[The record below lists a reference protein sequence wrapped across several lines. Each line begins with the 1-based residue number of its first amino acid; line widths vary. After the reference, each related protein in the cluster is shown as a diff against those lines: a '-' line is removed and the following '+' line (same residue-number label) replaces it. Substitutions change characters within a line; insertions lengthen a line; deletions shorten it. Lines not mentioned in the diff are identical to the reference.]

1 MTASPCA
8 DHHLLRVRTYDLD
21 RICTELPGTSVE
33 RFERSRRRLCG
44 LLSAFRVTDANSLLQ
59 ALERWPSELS
69 RYLKKLTWYMDIMTP
84 LSLNDFPIIV
94 DTAAKY

>member
-1 MTASPCA
+1 MFDRVS
-8 DHHLLRVRTYDLD
+8 DRHLLRVRTYDLD

-33 RFERSRRRLCG
+33 
-44 LLSAFRVTDANSLLQ
+44 LSASLTSIRFCKHLNGC
-59 ALERWPSELS
+59 PSELS

-84 LSLNDFPIIV
+84 LSLNNFPIIV